1 MSGWFVVN
9 VAAAKAFRH
18 EHAGSYV
25 PFEDP
30 EERFPDYG
38 INVHLLEPGQP
49 NAKYHAESVQEDFLV
64 LSGECVAILDGEERR
79 LEAWDFVHCPAGTEH
94 VFVGAGQGPCAI
106 LMVGARR
113 PDPTIH
119 YPVNELAGAL
129 RRLGRR
135 AHLGARGGVRRLE
148 RGADADAASLAA
160 VAGPTGSRY
169 RGPRRSPPRLPPPP
183 R

>member
-1 MSGWFVVN
+1 MPAWFVVN
-9 VAAAKAFRH
+9 VATAKAFKH

-38 INVHLLEPGQP
+38 INIHLLEPGQP

-64 LSGECVAILDGEERR
+64 LSGECVAILDGDERR

-113 PDPTIH
+113 PDATVH
-119 YPVNELAGAL
+119 YPVNELAARYGAST
-129 RRLGRR
+129 
-135 AHLGARGGVRRLE
+135 AEPTSKPEEAY
-148 RGADADAASLAA
+148 ADWSSELTPA
-160 VAGPTGSRY
+160 
-169 RGPRRSPPRLPPPP
+169 RLPWPPP
-183 R
+183 